1 MMVGGVMP
9 GGMMRLAVSITEA
22 ICAMAPPM
30 SLPGSNHTLRIP
42 IPLIDCE
49 SMREMPLTVVDITR
63 SLMKTTRRS
72 MSSAE
77 RPGELRATITT
88 GMSIAGRMS
97 VFIFVVERIPK
108 MAMSEQRT
116 AIV

>member
-1 MMVGGVMP
+1 MIEGGVMP
-9 GGMMRLAVSITEA
+9 GGMMRLPGSITDA
-22 ICAMAPPM
+22 ICGMAAP
-30 SLPGSNHTLRIP
+30 LVRPGSNQTLRIP
-42 IPLIDCE
+42 MLLIDCE
-49 SMREMPLTVVDITR
+49 SMREMPLTVVGIAR

-77 RPGELRATITT
+77 RPGEFHTTITT

-97 VFIFVVERIPK
+97 VFIFVVERVPK